1 MMRFNRWHDRPR
13 AEMACAEPDAE
24 PRRPLVGLRLALI
37 VALSPL
43 LAIGFLWVS
52 YFAVKAVGVLLV
64 IAQAVLS

>member
-1 MMRFNRWHDRPR
+1 MSRYNRWSDRPR

-52 YFAVKAVGVLLV
+52 YFAVKAIGVLMV
-64 IAQAVLS
+64 IAAAVFE

>member
-1 MMRFNRWHDRPR
+1 MMRFHRWHDRPR

-52 YFAVKAVGVLLV
+52 YFVVKVIGVLLV